1 MLIISEIMNIF
12 IVGILIYTL
21 VTLKRRGIKG
31 KFLPSLIITYITLIV
46 IERINFYLIG
56 NGPLALVIY
65 ALETIVL
72 ITFLITLVRANRR
85 K

>member
-12 IVGILIYTL
+12 IVGVLIYTL

-56 NGPLALVIY
+56 NGTLALIIY
-65 ALETIVL
+65 ILETIVL
-72 ITFLITLVRANRR
+72 ITFLISLIRLRR